1 MKLRGLLQRLRKS
14 TPARIG
20 IDTRGAAAVEFA
32 LIAPAI
38 LSIFLGTAELSQ
50 GVAIDR
56 KVTITARSLSD
67 LVAQST
73 TISDT
78 DMTNIFSAATAIMT
92 PYSSS
97 PLKARVSAINI
108 DASGN
113 ATVGWSSQSNWTAYT
128 PGTAVTIP
136 TALKMANSQ
145 LIWGEITYAYT
156 PPVAKY
162 ISGTLNLTDQFFA
175 RPRQSNTVC
184 RPPTVTVCS

>member
-1 MKLRGLLQRLRKS
+1 V
-14 TPARIG
+14 PVRIVTN
-20 IDTRGAAAVEFA
+20 TRGAAAAEFA
-32 LIAPAI
+32 LITPAI
-38 LSIFLGTAELSQ
+38 LSVFLGTAELSQ

-78 DMTNIFSAATAIMT
+78 DMTNIFNAATAILM
-92 PYSSS
+92 PYSTST
-97 PLKARVSAINI
+97 LKARVSAVNI

-113 ATVGWSSQSNWTAYT
+113 ATIGWSSHSNWTAYT
-128 PGTAVTIP
+128 PGTAATIP
-136 TALKMANSQ
+136 TALKMPNSQ
-145 LIWGEITYAYT
+145 LIWGEISYGYT

-175 RPRQSNTVC
+175 RPRQSSTVC

>member
-14 TPARIG
+14 APVRII

-50 GVAIDR
+50 GVAVDR

-73 TISDT
+73 TISDA
-78 DMTNIFSAATAIMT
+78 DMTNIFNAATAILT

-97 PLKARVSAINI
+97 PLKARVSAVNI

-113 ATVGWSSQSNWTAYT
+113 ATIGWSSQSNWTAYT

-136 TALKMANSQ
+136 TALKMPNSQ

>member
-1 MKLRGLLQRLRKS
+1 MNLRGILQRLRKS
-14 TPARIG
+14 VPVRIVTN
-20 IDTRGAAAVEFA
+20 TRGAAAAEFA
-32 LIAPAI
+32 LITPAI
-38 LSIFLGTAELSQ
+38 LSVFLGTAELSQ

-78 DMTNIFSAATAIMT
+78 DMTNIFNAATAILM
-92 PYSSS
+92 PYSTST
-97 PLKARVSAINI
+97 LKARVSAVNI

-113 ATVGWSSQSNWTAYT
+113 ATIGWSSHSNWTAYT
-128 PGTAVTIP
+128 PGTAATIP
-136 TALKMANSQ
+136 TALKMPNSQ
-145 LIWGEITYAYT
+145 LIWGEISYGYT

-175 RPRQSNTVC
+175 RPRQSSTVC

>member
-1 MKLRGLLQRLRKS
+1 MKLHGLLQRLRKS
-14 TPARIG
+14 APVG
-20 IDTRGAAAVEFA
+20 IVVDTRGAAAVEFA

-50 GVAIDR
+50 GVAVDR

-73 TISDT
+73 TISDA
-78 DMTNIFSAATAIMT
+78 DMTNIFNAATAIMT

-97 PLKARVSAINI
+97 PLKARVSAVNI

-113 ATVGWSSQSNWTAYT
+113 ATIGWSSQSNWTAYT

-136 TALKMANSQ
+136 TALKMPNSQ

-175 RPRQSNTVC
+175 RPRQSTTVC